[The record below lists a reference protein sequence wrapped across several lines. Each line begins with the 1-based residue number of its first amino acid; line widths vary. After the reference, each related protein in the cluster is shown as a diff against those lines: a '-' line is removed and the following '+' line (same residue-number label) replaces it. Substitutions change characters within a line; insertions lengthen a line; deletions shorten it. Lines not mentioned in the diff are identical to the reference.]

1 MFYSIFVLLFGI
13 YVGQEYDVVPSVRL
27 MTLSLL
33 RYMKENYTN
42 NNVAN
47 NNDNNQDAYF
57 YKFLTKW
64 FRQD

>member
-33 RYMKENYTN
+33 RYIKENYTN
-42 NNVAN
+42 DTN
-47 NNDNNQDAYF
+47 NNPTESNNDTF
-57 YKFLTKW
+57 IYKFLTK
-64 FRQD
+64 FFKQD